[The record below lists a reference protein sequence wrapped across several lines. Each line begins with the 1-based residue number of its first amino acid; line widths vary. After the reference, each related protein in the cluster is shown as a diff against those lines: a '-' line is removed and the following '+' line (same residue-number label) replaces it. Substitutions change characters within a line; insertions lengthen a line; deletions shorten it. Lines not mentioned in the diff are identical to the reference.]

1 MGTSQGGRI
10 RSCLWTAGC
19 ILGILCAAPAFAQAY
34 PAKPVRFIVG
44 SPAGGGGD
52 TVARTVAQP
61 LTEILRQ
68 PIVVE
73 NRPGA
78 GGNIG
83 AEVVAKAPPDG
94 YTLLLAFTGHVIN
107 PGLYGKLPFDTV
119 NDFAPIT
126 MLATNQTLLAVH
138 PSVPVKSVK
147 ELISLARSHPGKFTV
162 GSLPGSSQHLAG
174 ELFKS
179 MAKLNLLFVPYKG
192 NAQALTGLM
201 SGEVDVMFNTM
212 TLLQPHVR
220 SGRVRA
226 LAVTGKTRSPLMP
239 ELPTI
244 HEAALPGFSSVGWYG
259 MLAPARTAPATIDI
273 LHKAFAKALNAVD
286 TRQRLVAM
294 GNEPVGMG
302 PRDFDAF
309 IRQEISR
316 WGKVIND
323 AGIRLEP

>member
-1 MGTSQGGRI
+1 MKKMQGRCVVWSLWVAGI
-10 RSCLWTAGC
+10 VFGISCAG
-19 ILGILCAAPAFAQAY
+19 AASAQAY
-34 PAKPVRFIVG
+34 PVKPVRFIVG

-52 TVARTVAQP
+52 TVARVVAQP
-61 LTEILRQ
+61 LSELLGQQI
-68 PIVVE
+68 IVE
-73 NRPGA
+73 NRPGS

-83 AEVVAKAPPDG
+83 ADVVAKAPPDG
-94 YTLLLAFTGHVIN
+94 YTLLMAFTGHVIN
-107 PGLYGKLPFDTV
+107 PGLYGKLPFNTL

-126 MLATNQTLLAVH
+126 LLATNQTLLAVH

-147 ELISLARSHPGKFTV
+147 ELISFARSNPGKFTF

-201 SGEVDVMFNTM
+201 SGEVDIMFNTM
-212 TLLQPHVR
+212 TLLQPHVQT
-220 SGRVRA
+220 GKVRA
-226 LAVTGKTRSPLMP
+226 LAVTGKTRSSLMP

-259 MLAPARTAPATIDI
+259 MLAPAKTPPAVIEA
-273 LHKAFAKALNAVD
+273 LHKGFAKVLSAGNA
-286 TRQRLVAM
+286 RQRLVAM
-294 GNEPVGMG
+294 GNEPVGLG

-309 IRQEISR
+309 IRQEIPR
-316 WGKVIND
+316 WSKVIQD

>member
-1 MGTSQGGRI
+1 MKKMQDRRI
-10 RSCLWTAGC
+10 VWSLWMIGIAFGISCAE
-19 ILGILCAAPAFAQAY
+19 PASAQAY
-34 PAKPVRFIVG
+34 PVKPVRFIVG

-52 TVARTVAQP
+52 TVARVVAQP
-61 LTEILRQ
+61 LSELLGQQTI
-68 PIVVE
+68 VE
-73 NRPGA
+73 NRPGS

-83 AEVVAKAPPDG
+83 ADVVAKALPDG
-94 YTLLLAFTGHVIN
+94 YTLLLAYTGHVIN
-107 PGLYGKLPFDTV
+107 PGLYGKLPFNTI

-126 MLATNQTLLAVH
+126 LLATNQTLLAVH

-147 ELISLARSHPGKFTV
+147 ELISFARSRPGKFTF

-192 NAQALTGLM
+192 NAQALAGLM
-201 SGEVDVMFNTM
+201 SGEVDIMFNTM
-212 TLLQPHVR
+212 TVLQPHVR

-226 LAVTGKTRSPLMP
+226 LAVTGKNRSQLMP
-239 ELPTI
+239 ALPTI

-259 MLAPARTAPATIDI
+259 MIAPARTPSTVVES
-273 LHKAFAKALNAVD
+273 LHQAFIKVVHQGNV
-286 TRQRLVAM
+286 RQRLIAM
-294 GNEPVGMG
+294 GNEPVGMN

-309 IRQEISR
+309 VRQEIPR
-316 WGKVIND
+316 WGKVIKD